1 MEDCEILKLYMQRD
15 EKALAEAK
23 SKYGA
28 VCTEIAYGILHNR
41 QDAEEVC
48 ADVLVHS
55 WNNIPPAN
63 PQMLGAFLFK
73 SARNLA
79 LNRARDEKRQKRGGG
94 TPVVPLSELEDCLPS
109 GFDADGEVC
118 AKELSRILNRFLS
131 ELGDDAR
138 RIFILRYYYE
148 MKEKDIA
155 KKLGVSLGKTKMSL
169 HASREKLRE
178 KLKKEGYFNE

>member
-1 MEDCEILKLYMQRD
+1 MEDCEILKLYLQRN
-15 EKALAEAK
+15 EKALSEAK

-41 QDAEEVC
+41 EDAEEIC
-48 ADVLVHS
+48 ADVLLHS
-55 WNNIPPAN
+55 WNSIPPAA
-63 PQMLGAFLFK
+63 PEMLGAFLFR

-79 LNRARDEKRQKRGGG
+79 LNRVRDEKRQKRGGG
-94 TPVVPLSELEDCLPS
+94 ASAVPLSELEDCLPS
-109 GFDADGEVC
+109 GFDADGELA
-118 AKELSRILNRFLS
+118 AKELSRIINRFLS
-131 ELGDDAR
+131 EQNDDAR
-138 RIFILRYYYE
+138 RIFILRYYYG